1 MTVVVTVVAALS
13 ALANVAAVLFWA
25 RWARRLRAT
34 TRQMDAASEH
44 LRAATEAMLGML
56 PPEVQVQVEAEGV
69 LAAEAF
75 RLLYE

>member
-1 MTVVVTVVAALS
+1 MMMLVMMLAVLAA
-13 ALANVAAVLFWA
+13 AANVAAVLFWA
-25 RWARRLRAT
+25 RWTRRLRHT

-44 LRAATEAMLGML
+44 LRAATEAMLGLL
-56 PPEVQVQVEAEGV
+56 PPETRVQVEAEGV

>member
-1 MTVVVTVVAALS
+1 MMMLVMMLAVLAAV
-13 ALANVAAVLFWA
+13 ANVTAVLFWA
-25 RWARRLRAT
+25 RWTRRLRHT

-69 LAAEAF
+69 LNAEAF